1 MKAIIFPGILVIAS
15 SIISG
20 CSTSSGLSKSEIRQS
35 VIDSTFTF
43 YERSGLNSGQR
54 VKYIYRFSD
63 RDRIPVQELSK
74 RLAKEGIETID
85 IGYVAKRWSLRTFEN
100 TIHTRAT
107 MAEREKSFRWMM
119 FEFKVDDYHGF
130 VMAPADIDL
139 TGISSEEFLPFIKSQ
154 SDEDLYLIGISLDKI
169 KDHQRA
175 MFVFD
180 ELIKRDYK
188 PDTSYFKMGNSLVG
202 EHEYVKGI
210 EHWEKAVELNPNYLN
225 AHLELGRIF
234 FENSH
239 WKKAYHHY
247 VEADRIKPNDDDIL
261 YNVAK
266 SLIKFERY
274 NEAYTTISRAIKINP
289 KNAHAKGVL
298 SYLKTPAIRKLRHKF
313 PDK

>member
-1 MKAIIFPGILVIAS
+1 MITILSIFVIVAS
-15 SIISG
+15 MISG
-20 CSTSSGLSKSEIRQS
+20 CSSSSGLSRSEVRQS
-35 VIDSTFTF
+35 IIDSTFTF
-43 YERSGLNSGQR
+43 YEKSGLISKQR

-74 RLAKEGIETID
+74 RLVKEAIETID
-85 IGYVAKRWSLRTFEN
+85 IEYVDKRWSLRVLEN
-100 TIHTRAT
+100 TIHSRAT

-119 FEFKVDDYHGF
+119 FEYKVDNYHGF
-130 VMAPADIDL
+130 VMAPADIEL
-139 TGISSEEFLPFIKSQ
+139 AGIASDQFLPFLKSQ
-154 SDEDLYLIGISLDKI
+154 ADDDLFLIGLSLEKI

-180 ELIKRDYK
+180 ELIQREHKL
-188 PDTSYFKMGNSLVG
+188 DTSYFKMGNALVG
-202 EHEYVKGI
+202 THEYVKGI
-210 EHWEKAVELNPNYLN
+210 QHWEKAVELNPDYLN

-239 WKKAYHHY
+239 WKKANHHY
-247 VEADRIKPNDDDIL
+247 VESERIKTNDDGIL

-266 SLIKFERY
+266 SLIKLERY

-298 SYLKTPAIRKLRHKF
+298 RYLKTPGIRKLRHKY